1 MVWFSNC
8 WALVMAIAIVPT
20 IPKPDHQKSRHFC
33 PNFKKFLTKWHPFNW
48 IYNGLASVFQIPF
61 EIQTICNPTSFWPFK
76 IQTDSP
82 DFRSPLYP
90 IIGQVAQ
97 LYVAIQNPETKL
109 TSLVVWCS
117 DDYSKWWQGI
127 FVLIFFCFRPPPE
140 LLPVL
145 GPLENTWHLH
155 LTRPCYVALG
165 RVLIWV
171 VSRIGLRSFVNW
183 VSSFPSR
190 AQCFSEA
197 REGSA
202 VWFFKSLPPLLVILT
217 CKHSL

>member
-1 MVWFSNC
+1 MVGTI
-8 WALVMAIAIVPT
+8 AIAITKAQQFENQT
-20 IPKPDHQKSRHFC
+20 IWNRT
-33 PNFKKFLTKWHPFNW
+33 FKKSGFQMFPDFKW
-48 IYNGLASVFQIPF
+48 S
-61 EIQTICNPTSFWPFK
+61 
-76 IQTDSP
+76 

-90 IIGQVAQ
+90 TIGQVAQ